1 MCSLENACD
10 IINLSSDE
18 AGDVEIVD
26 WRSPISLNKDENSNF
41 EFIDDVYLKDLIQI
55 CLKAENS
62 KGMLRVIN
70 RSLLPLYQEAKPDYL
85 NSIEFQEVLQ
95 RSSVMI
101 EQKPTFKF
109 SYIKSVCENLR
120 KNKKRKRLSF
130 ITLDSN
136 VKRNKV
142 NNGHNMENGKI
153 HVIDEDSIGESGDK
167 NDLILLE
174 ETVNEEKENKSKSL
188 ALQLEHLAT
197 IFDSDLTALDTVEN
211 VNDTVENVNDI
222 VDNGND
228 PKEIQSGVLN
238 LSYNST
244 CDKATTSNKLLNNS
258 QENLLIT
265 HRIELLPTD
274 DEQVKI
280 KSIEFEI
287 TRLEKIIKQLE
298 ETEVIQD
305 NYCSPYVLC
314 EEYKEKVVDLYKQLC
329 HLTQSPLVKK
339 HEVRLRVLEGHV
351 EAPVKI
357 LERFLNNNLQSNGYP
372 LFPDFN
378 DVKICVVLAND
389 IYKLGWD
396 ARKVMKEAR
405 ALFTQC
411 GRALQKLRQGREWR
425 DLLANVKKEHEDDPA
440 LHDPDLMAKLDA
452 NKQWAIKSEMDII
465 EKYAQMETEALKKRK
480 KHTEIV
486 NKDDATSDSDAD
498 SVVLC
503 EEDMLRNEEFFRKL
517 REEVKIE
524 QTDNV
529 DDTHNDEQVNVKE
542 CVVKMEP
549 LSKQLED
556 LGDNF
561 TVTIEIDNP
570 FLVVEVSSDSDDDVE
585 L

>member
-41 EFIDDVYLKDLIQI
+41 EFIHDAHLKKLIQI

-85 NSIEFQEVLQ
+85 NSIEFQEILQ

-101 EQKPTFKF
+101 EKKPRFKF

-120 KNKKRKRLSF
+120 RNKKKKRLSF

-136 VKRNKV
+136 IKRNRV

-153 HVIDEDSIGESGDK
+153 HVIDEDSIGECGDK
-167 NDLILLE
+167 NDVILLDE
-174 ETVNEEKENKSKSL
+174 AVNEEKENQSNSL
-188 ALQLEHLAT
+188 ALQLEHQAT
-197 IFDSDLTALDTVEN
+197 SSDLTALDTIDN
-211 VNDTVENVNDI
+211 VNDTQ
-222 VDNGND
+222 
-228 PKEIQSGVLN
+228 EIQNGVLN
-238 LSYNST
+238 LSHNFT
-244 CDKATTSNKLLNNS
+244 CDKPTTSWEPLNNS
-258 QENLLIT
+258 QDNLLIAQ
-265 HRIELLPTD
+265 RVELPSV

-280 KSIEFEI
+280 ASMEFEI
-287 TRLEKIIKQLE
+287 MRLEKIIKQLE

-305 NYCSPYVLC
+305 NHCSPYVLS
-314 EEYKEKVVDLYKQLC
+314 ELYKEKVVDLYKQLC

-389 IYKLGWD
+389 IHKLGWD
-396 ARKVMKEAR
+396 AAKVMKEAR
-405 ALFTQC
+405 VLFTQC
-411 GRALQKLRQGREWR
+411 GRALQKLRQRREWR

-440 LHDPDLMAKLDA
+440 LHDPELMAKLDA
-452 NKQWAIKSEMDII
+452 NKQWAIKREMNII

-480 KHTEIV
+480 KHTENIV
-486 NKDDATSDSDAD
+486 NNDNATSDSDAD

-524 QTDNV
+524 KTDSV
-529 DDTHNDEQVNVKE
+529 DDTHNGEQVNVKE

-570 FLVVEVSSDSDDDVE
+570 FLVVEVSSDSDDDV
-585 L
+585 